1 MEFSKNVILLVLG
14 SINRKKLFVGY
25 NLILADK
32 IFLSL
37 IIICKFKQ
45 KIKRINHLI
54 IYINIII

>member
-32 IFLSL
+32 IFLSST
-37 IIICKFKQ
+37 ITRKFKE

-54 IYINIII
+54 IYINKNI